1 MRTTPDHLR
10 AMKQR
15 GERIPMLT
23 AYDYSMASIL
33 DAAGVPIL
41 LVGDTMGMVVLGYDS
56 TLPVTLEDIIRHS
69 QAVVRGSKRAL
80 IVGDLPFMT
89 FQVSR
94 EETMRNA
101 GRLMKEAGVQ
111 AVKLEGGRRV
121 AETVHALVEAGIPVM
136 GHLGLTPQSV
146 NATGGFKVQ
155 GKTEAAARTILED
168 AVVLEQAGVFSIVLE
183 LVPTE
188 LAALITERVSVPTI
202 GIGAGP
208 YCDGEVQ
215 VIHDLLGL
223 FPDFTPRH
231 TRRYAEVGKLILDA
245 ATAYAAD
252 VRSRAFPTAK
262 QSSSIDAA
270 IIERLRSEQGKPLQE
285 K

>member
-1 MRTTPDHLR
+1 MRTTPDQLR

-23 AYDYSMASIL
+23 AYDYSTASIL

-56 TLPVTLEDIIRHS
+56 TLPVTLDDIIRHS

-168 AVVLEQAGVFSIVLE
+168 AVALEQAGVFSIVLE

-231 TRRYAEVGKLILDA
+231 TRRYAEVGKIILDA
-245 ATAYAAD
+245 VTAYAAD

-262 QSSSIDAA
+262 QSTSIDAA
-270 IIERLRSEQGKPLQE
+270 IIERLRSEQRKTSG
-285 K
+285 

>member
-1 MRTTPDHLR
+1 MRTTPDQLR
-10 AMKQR
+10 VMKQR

-41 LVGDTMGMVVLGYDS
+41 LVGDTLGMVVLGYES

-69 QAVVRGSKRAL
+69 QAVVRGTKNAM
-80 IVGDLPFMT
+80 VVADLPFLT

-101 GRLMKEAGVQ
+101 GRVMKEAGVQ
-111 AVKLEGGRRV
+111 AVKLEGGKRV

-146 NATGGFKVQ
+146 NVTGGFKVQ
-155 GKTEAAARTILED
+155 GKTEAAARTLLED
-168 AVVLEQAGVFSIVLE
+168 AKLLEQAGVFSIVLE

-208 YCDGEVQ
+208 RCDGEVQ
-215 VIHDLLGL
+215 VIQDILGL
-223 FPDFTPRH
+223 FPDFAPRH
-231 TRRYAEVGKLILDA
+231 TRRYAEVGKAIHDA
-245 ATAYAAD
+245 AAAYVAD

-262 QSSSIDAA
+262 QSTSMDAA
-270 IIERLRSEQGKPLQE
+270 IIDRLRSQQ
-285 K
+285 

>member
-1 MRTTPDHLR
+1 MRTTPDQLR

-23 AYDYSMASIL
+23 AYEYSMASIL
-33 DAAGVPIL
+33 DTAGVPLL

-69 QAVVRGSKRAL
+69 QAVVRGSKRAMV
-80 IVGDLPFMT
+80 IADLPFLT

-121 AETVHALVEAGIPVM
+121 ADTVHALVEAGIPVM

-155 GKTEAAARTILED
+155 GKTEAAARTLLED
-168 AVVLEQAGVFSIVLE
+168 AALLEQAGAFSIVLE

-188 LAALITERVSVPTI
+188 LAALITERVGIPTI

-208 YCDGEVQ
+208 HCDGEVQ
-215 VIHDLLGL
+215 VIHDILGL
-223 FPDFTPRH
+223 FPDFTPKH
-231 TRRYAEVGKLILDA
+231 TRRYTEMGKIILDA
-245 ATAYAAD
+245 ATAYVND
-252 VRSRAFPTAK
+252 VRNHAFPTAK
-262 QSSSIDAA
+262 QSTSMDATV
-270 IIERLRSEQGKPLQE
+270 IERLRSEQHPATE
-285 K
+285 

>member
-1 MRTTPDHLR
+1 MRTTPDQLR

-23 AYDYSMASIL
+23 AYEYSMASIL
-33 DAAGVPIL
+33 DAAGIPLL

-69 QAVVRGSKRAL
+69 QAVVRGSKKAMV
-80 IVGDLPFMT
+80 IADLPFLT

-121 AETVHALVEAGIPVM
+121 ADTVHALVEAGIPVM

-155 GKTEAAARTILED
+155 GKTEAAARTLLED
-168 AVVLEQAGVFSIVLE
+168 AALLEQAGAFSIVLE

-188 LAALITERVSVPTI
+188 LAALITERVSIPTI

-208 YCDGEVQ
+208 HCDGEVQ
-215 VIHDLLGL
+215 VLHDLLGL

-231 TRRYAEVGKLILDA
+231 TRRYAEVGKVVLDA
-245 ATAYAAD
+245 VTAYAAD
-252 VRSRAFPTAK
+252 VRARAFPTAR
-262 QSSSIDAA
+262 QSTSMDAA
-270 IIERLRSEQGKPLQE
+270 VIERLRSEQH
-285 K
+285 

>member
-1 MRTTPDHLR
+1 MRTTPDQLR

-33 DAAGVPIL
+33 DAAGIPVL

-56 TLPVTLEDIIRHS
+56 TLPVTLDDIIRHS
-69 QAVVRGSKRAL
+69 QAVVRGSKQAMV
-80 IVGDLPFMT
+80 IADLPFLT

-94 EETMRNA
+94 EDTMRNA

-155 GKTEAAARTILED
+155 GKTEAAARAILED
-168 AVVLEQAGVFSIVLE
+168 AKVLEEAGVFSIVLE

-188 LAALITERVSVPTI
+188 LAALITERVGVPTI

-208 YCDGEVQ
+208 HCDGEVQ

-231 TRRYAEVGKLILDA
+231 TRRYAEVGKTILDA
-245 ATAYAAD
+245 ATAYATD

-262 QSSSIDAA
+262 QSTSVDAA
-270 IIERLRSEQGKPLQE
+270 MIERLRGEQHKTMEP
-285 K
+285 

>member
-1 MRTTPDHLR
+1 MRTTPDQLR

-23 AYDYSMASIL
+23 AYEYSMASIL
-33 DAAGVPIL
+33 DAAGVPLL

-56 TLPVTLEDIIRHS
+56 TLPVTLDDIIRHA
-69 QAVVRGSKRAL
+69 QAVVRGSKRAMV
-80 IVGDLPFMT
+80 IGDLPFLT

-121 AETVHALVEAGIPVM
+121 ADTVHALVEAGIPVM

-155 GKTEAAARTILED
+155 GKTEAAARTLLED
-168 AVVLEQAGVFSIVLE
+168 AALLEQAGAFSIVLE

-188 LAALITERVSVPTI
+188 LAALVTERVSIPTI

-208 YCDGEVQ
+208 HCDGEVQ
-215 VIHDLLGL
+215 VIHDILGL
-223 FPDFTPRH
+223 FPDFTPKH
-231 TRRYAEVGKLILDA
+231 TRRYAELGKIILDA
-245 ATAYAAD
+245 ATAYVAD
-252 VRSRAFPTAK
+252 VRNHSFPTAR
-262 QSSSIDAA
+262 QSTSMDAA
-270 IIERLRSEQGKPLQE
+270 VIERLRSEQHPVTE
-285 K
+285 

>member
-1 MRTTPDHLR
+1 MRTTPDQLR

-23 AYDYSMASIL
+23 AYEYSIASIL

-41 LVGDTMGMVVLGYDS
+41 LVGDTMGMVVFGYDS
-56 TLPVTLEDIIRHS
+56 TLPVTLDDIIRHS
-69 QAVVRGSKRAL
+69 QAVVRGTKNAM
-80 IVGDLPFMT
+80 VVADLPFLT

-121 AETVHALVEAGIPVM
+121 AETIHALVEAGIPVM

-146 NATGGFKVQ
+146 NVTGGFKVQ
-155 GKTEAAARTILED
+155 GKTEAAAQTLLED
-168 AVVLEQAGVFSIVLE
+168 AVLLEQAGVFSIVLE

-188 LAALITERVSVPTI
+188 LAELVTQRVSVPTI

-208 YCDGEVQ
+208 HCDGEVQ
-215 VIHDLLGL
+215 VIHDILGL
-223 FPDFTPRH
+223 FPDFTPKH
-231 TRRYAEVGKLILDA
+231 TRRYAEVGKAIHDA
-245 ATAYAAD
+245 ATAFVAD

-262 QSSSIDAA
+262 QSTSMDATV
-270 IIERLRSEQGKPLQE
+270 IEHLRGSQQKG
-285 K
+285 

>member
-1 MRTTPDHLR
+1 MRTTPDQLR

-23 AYDYSMASIL
+23 AYEYSMASIL
-33 DAAGVPIL
+33 DAAGVPLL
-41 LVGDTMGMVVLGYDS
+41 LVGDTLGMVVLGYDS
-56 TLPVTLEDIIRHS
+56 TLPVTLDDIIRHS
-69 QAVVRGSKRAL
+69 QAVVRGSKKAMV
-80 IVGDLPFMT
+80 IADLPFLT

-121 AETVHALVEAGIPVM
+121 ADTVHALVEAGIPVM

-155 GKTEAAARTILED
+155 GKTEAAARTLLED
-168 AVVLEQAGVFSIVLE
+168 AALLEQAGAFSIVLE

-188 LAALITERVSVPTI
+188 LAALITERISIPTI

-208 YCDGEVQ
+208 RCDGEVQ

-223 FPDFTPRH
+223 FPDFTPKH
-231 TRRYAEVGKLILDA
+231 TRRYAELGKLMLDA
-245 ATAYAAD
+245 ATAYVAD
-252 VRSRAFPTAK
+252 VRSRAFPTAR
-262 QSSSIDAA
+262 QSTSMDASV
-270 IIERLRSEQGKPLQE
+270 IERLRSEQ
-285 K
+285 